1 MNNSKLLFGQI
12 MSKRVK
18 ADRWL
23 NWRLIKSIKHH
34 DVNIEPEELFYYNG
48 DGVYCCTTDL
58 STWSAN
64 GKLPKVTFKIE
75 YN

>member
-34 DVNIEPEELFYYNG
+34 DANVEPEELFYYNG
-48 DGVYCCTTDL
+48 DGVYCCTTDF

-64 GKLPKVTFKIE
+64 GKLPKVAFKIE